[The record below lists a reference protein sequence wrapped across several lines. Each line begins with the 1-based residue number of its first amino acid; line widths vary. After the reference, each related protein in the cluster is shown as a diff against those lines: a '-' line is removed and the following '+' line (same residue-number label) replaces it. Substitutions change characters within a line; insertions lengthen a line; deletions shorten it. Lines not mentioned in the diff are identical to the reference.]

1 MKKSYNPPPPTHTQT
16 QPKPNNNNNNKKP
29 PSYKQAPPPPP
40 PTYTHT
46 QQQQQKL
53 PRNQPTNQTT
63 TLKQPPPPTT
73 KHTNKAQ
80 QQHSQKLG
88 MQVQENS
95 CILKGSPCL
104 SVYTMNFTDVN
115 IKWGRRKWER
125 HWGKRCGEICIHLY
139 SSLSTGHTVADSLNQ
154 IQKARG
160 TLSAQ
165 QIMCHK
171 FRCFCSSTKTQR
183 LTHRWVKLSVHN
195 CFLS

>member
-1 MKKSYNPPPPTHTQT
+1 MKKSYNPPPHTHTHT
-16 QPKPNNNNNNKKP
+16 QPKPNNNNNKT
-29 PSYKQAPPPPP
+29 PSNKQAINPPPPPP
-40 PTYTHT
+40 PTTT
-46 QQQQQKL
+46 TKTTSK
-53 PRNQPTNQTT
+53 PTNQTT
-63 TLKQPPPPTT
+63 TLKPPPPPTT
-73 KHTNKAQ
+73 KHTHTNKAQ

-104 SVYTMNFTDVN
+104 SVYTMNFTN
-115 IKWGRRKWER
+115 IKWGRRKRER
-125 HWGKRCGEICIHLY
+125 HWGERCGEVCIQLY
-139 SSLSTGHTVADSLNQ
+139 SSLSTGHIVADSLNQ

-183 LTHRWVKLSVHN
+183 LTHRWVKLSVRN